1 MKVKSVT
8 DVLLAITAIQIV
20 NPVNV
25 TAKDL
30 RESIVMLHLD
40 NVPAE
45 QFTLDDNVTNV
56 SLDFMVSLIVNNAT
70 VILLVLA
77 QMMVVPLVIAAQA
90 KL

>member
-1 MKVKSVT
+1 MT

-25 TAKDL
+25 TSKDL

-40 NVPAE
+40 NVPAD

>member
-1 MKVKSVT
+1 MT

-30 RESIVMLHLD
+30 RESNIMLHLD

-45 QFTLDDNVTNV
+45 LFTLDDNVSNV

-70 VILLVLA
+70 VILLVLGE
-77 QMMVVPLVIAAQA
+77 MMVVPLVIAAQA